1 MSEPLSEQA
10 CDPASVVGRQLDAYN
25 ARDIQAFMQHWSQ
38 DAQIFE
44 HPATLLASGAEEI
57 RARHLVRF
65 TEPDLFG
72 RLLSRTVI
80 GNKVIDQE
88 QVTRN
93 FPEGVGRVDVTA
105 IYEVEHGQISK
116 AWFISGNLRR

>member
-1 MSEPLSEQA
+1 MSGQA
-10 CDPASVVGRQLDAYN
+10 GDPAGVVARQLDAYN
-25 ARDIQAFMQHWSQ
+25 ARDIEAFMLNWSP

-44 HPATLLASGAEEI
+44 HPATLLADGAAEI

-93 FPEGVGRVDVTA
+93 FPDGLGQLDVTA
-105 IYEVEHGQISK
+105 IYEVENGRIRK
-116 AWFISGNLRR
+116 AWFISGNLSRPVRS